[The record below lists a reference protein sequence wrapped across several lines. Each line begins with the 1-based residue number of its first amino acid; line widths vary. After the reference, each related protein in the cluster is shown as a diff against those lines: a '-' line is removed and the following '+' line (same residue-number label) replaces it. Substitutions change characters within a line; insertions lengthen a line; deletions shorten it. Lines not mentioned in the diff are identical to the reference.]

1 MDKTRF
7 SNIES
12 SQKNYKENCQDKEIE
27 QFIQYL
33 QAEKNYSQH
42 TARAYYADMCSFS
55 EFLKEFHGNIG
66 LTDCTRNIIRDYLA
80 FLYDKQLKKSSII
93 RKFAVLKSF
102 YKFLLINNL
111 TDTNPVASMSSP
123 KKEKRIPVFLT
134 EQDIHKLFDLPDME
148 YRDKAM
154 LELLYSSGIRIE
166 ELVNI
171 NLKDI
176 DLLSGTVKVLGK
188 GSAERIVPVGDICL
202 IAVKNYIDERRKNGQ
217 DCKINAPMF
226 LNKFGKRITSRG
238 ARKVLHGWF
247 VKAGYVQKVSPHTL
261 RHTFATHILDRGC
274 DIRSVQKMLGHK
286 NLSTTQIYTH
296 VTLESLRKIYNKTHP
311 RV

>member
-1 MDKTRF
+1 MDKTRD
-7 SNIES
+7 SAGGES
-12 SQKNYKENCQDKEIE
+12 RQENDKENCQIKEIE

-42 TARAYYADMCSFS
+42 TARAYHSDMYDFAD
-55 EFLKEFHGNIG
+55 FLNKSNSADLIR
-66 LTDCTRNIIRDYLA
+66 CTRNIVRDYLA

-102 YKFLLINNL
+102 YKFLVINNIIEI
-111 TDTNPVASMSSP
+111 NPVASMSSP

-134 EQDIHKLFDLPDME
+134 ENDIHKLFDLPGME
-148 YRDKAM
+148 YRDRAM

-176 DLLSGTVKVLGK
+176 DLLSGSVKVFGK
-188 GSAERIVPVGDICL
+188 GSAERIVPVGDMCL
-202 IAVKNYIDERRKNGQ
+202 VAIKNYIDERRKNGQ
-217 DCKINAPMF
+217 DCKINSPMF
-226 LNKFGKRITSRG
+226 LNKFGERITSRG

-247 VKAGYVQKVSPHTL
+247 VKAGYMQKISPHTL

-296 VTLESLRKIYNKTHP
+296 VTLESLRKIYDKTHP
-311 RV
+311 RG